1 MQEFHIHI
9 RSFPDVR
16 EFVSLATVQPFE
28 VLVGSDKQMFNA
40 KSFIGMVNL
49 DFSHPIKVLCDCDSE
64 IFQSFRQK
72 VSKFLA

>member
-1 MQEFHIHI
+1 MRQFDIVVTTF
-9 RSFPDVR
+9 RQVQD
-16 EFVSLATVQPFE
+16 FVSLAMVQPFE
-28 VLVGSDKQMFNA
+28 VLVGSDKHMFDA